1 LKSRSW
7 TRWLPVI
14 LTALVIFLLSS
25 SSDPYGLLPKPVYQ
39 WIYLTHIWNIRLTK
53 IVGPLAHMSAFGLLA
68 FFLIRALGY
77 KQSNAHKTLGLAL
90 VLTSLYALSD
100 EFHQLFVP
108 GRAFELLDL
117 ALDSLGGLVG
127 ILLWYFTHR
136 PKGAET
142 QDW

>member
-1 LKSRSW
+1 LRSRSW

-25 SSDPYGLLPKPVYQ
+25 SSDPYGLLPEKVYR

-108 GRAFELLDL
+108 AEP
-117 ALDSLGGLVG
+117 SSCW
-127 ILLWYFTHR
+127 ILLST
-136 PKGAET
+136 ALA
-142 QDW
+142 D